1 MTKKRLSG
9 LLMGAAILIFAL
21 SACSWPQGHQQEG
34 ENIGT
39 RSKAAVAMLSHLPPE
54 QAKTIVYVNVN
65 SLKNRGNIV
74 TMERINRDV
83 FENGKHYFI
92 DFSDTSNSAESDNLR
107 KYFEKIIGVD
117 FFENWLVIGSYK
129 GALIY
134 SPLSSQSDPLLN
146 IAAGRTGTPRHTP
159 QARLSGSSFP
169 IEAFYEDVY
178 HRITTDN
185 FVNDNEC
192 KFSNVWPPF
201 WPSEEQAFK
210 VIYCKDAN
218 ISLVYR
224 INLMRSFS
232 SGESP
237 TPDAKLVRISLDSES
252 SGPGISL
259 NPYLWHINQ
268 PSVLSSFDPNYKD
281 GRWDTAITTSAI
293 AKDYQ
298 FSIEG
303 SNSKATILKT
313 YPQYDLAV
321 SYNNSVTSTLEVGV
335 DAKISPTDPSLSFGT
350 KTSLARSLSYNTQDY
365 TVVRNSKN
373 NSQISF
379 TWQRDQY
386 PTAASLLDQT
396 ANYPAGATSAYP
408 IVESRIQPISY
419 TGFTPNFD
427 VVYKASP
434 NASGHTVFTIKSS
447 VNLWPIRSGLYY
459 WRFSTEAGAKDE
471 WQTYRRITAE
481 KSIDVNWDNPV
492 FLGRRPVN
500 LQASRMPDTCLS
512 AAADGKIRGEKCD
525 LKSLSQSFIY
535 DEKYRYMGVITKT
548 CLDAANLI
556 TLQPCNGSLSQRWK
570 WLPNSEHL
578 ENQQLVQQEKPIL
591 AYKFQKLFTDSL
603 ELYELHTTPPS
614 TADSEFLGTGFI
626 STFTDVFSSGANAG
640 RGS

>member
-146 IAAGRTGTPRHTP
+146 IAVGRTGTPHHTT
-159 QARLSGSSFP
+159 QTRSSESAFP

-178 HRITTDN
+178 HRITT
-185 FVNDNEC
+185 NDFASSNDC
-192 KFSNVWPPF
+192 KFENRFPPF
-201 WPSEEQAFK
+201 IPPGEEAK
-210 VIYCKDAN
+210 WEIYCKDAN

-232 SGESP
+232 SVGSD
-237 TPDAKLVRISLDSES
+237 TPDAKLVRISLDNES

-259 NPYLWHINQ
+259 NPVLWHINET
-268 PSVLSSFDPNYKD
+268 SKRATANSAWLHNNS
-281 GRWDTAITTSAI
+281 WETAITTSAI

-303 SNSKATILKT
+303 SNSKAVILKT
-313 YPQYDLAV
+313 YPRYDLNVA
-321 SYNNSVTSTLEVGV
+321 YNSNDTSSLEIGTQ
-335 DAKISPTDPSLSFGT
+335 KSISATDPSFSFGT
-350 KTSLARSLSYNTQDY
+350 KTSLARSLSYNNQDY
-365 TVVRNSKN
+365 KLIRNAKN
-373 NSQISF
+373 NSQITF
-379 TWQRDQY
+379 TWQRERY
-386 PTAASLLDQT
+386 ATSVSLLSDR
-396 ANYPAGATSAYP
+396 PDSFPIGVPSSYP
-408 IVESRIQPISY
+408 IVESRIQPLSY

-447 VNLWPIRSGLYY
+447 VNLWPVRSGLYY
-459 WRFSTEAGAKDE
+459 RRASTTAAAKDE
-471 WQTYRRITAE
+471 WQIYKRITAE
-481 KSIDVNWDNPV
+481 KKIDVNWDNPI
-492 FLGRRPVN
+492 FLGKRPVN
-500 LQASRMPDTCLS
+500 LQASHLRNICLS
-512 AAADGKIRGEKCD
+512 ATDDGTIIGEKCD
-525 LKSLSQSFIY
+525 FKSLAQSFIY
-535 DEKYRYMGVITKT
+535 DDNYHYMSVKAKI
-548 CLDAANLI
+548 CLDARNLNK
-556 TLQPCNGSLSQRWK
+556 LQPCDTSMSQRWK
-570 WLPNSEHL
+570 WIPNTEHL
-578 ENQQLVQQEKPIL
+578 ENQQQKQIL
-591 AYKFQKLFTDSL
+591 AYKIFYMGSRPSIYD
-603 ELYELHTTPPS
+603 LHLVPPS
-614 TADSEFLGTGFI
+614 TTASEVLGTGLV
-626 STFTDVFSSGANAG
+626 STFTEVFNSGADAG
-640 RGS
+640 SGS